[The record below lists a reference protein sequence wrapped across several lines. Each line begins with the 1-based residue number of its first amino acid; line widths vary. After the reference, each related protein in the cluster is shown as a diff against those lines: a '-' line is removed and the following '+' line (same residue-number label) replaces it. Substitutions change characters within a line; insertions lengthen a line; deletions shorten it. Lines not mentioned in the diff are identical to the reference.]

1 MEVVRGCLRDG
12 ADPNF
17 CVVLGRGEEVGWTE
31 ALCEAG
37 ADKADDRG
45 GTPLK
50 SAAFFGH
57 TAAVEW
63 LLGHGADWRVIDDWG
78 KTALD
83 WARQNGHAEAVAAL
97 NIFANY

>member
-1 MEVVRGCLRDG
+1 M
-12 ADPNF
+12 
-17 CVVLGRGEEVGWTE
+17 
-31 ALCEAG
+31 
-37 ADKADDRG
+37 
-45 GTPLK
+45 K
-50 SAAFFGH
+50 SASFFGH

>member
-1 MEVVRGCLRDG
+1 M
-12 ADPNF
+12 
-17 CVVLGRGEEVGWTE
+17 
-31 ALCEAG
+31 
-37 ADKADDRG
+37 
-45 GTPLK
+45 K

-63 LLGHGADWRVIDDWG
+63 LLGHGADWRVIDGWG